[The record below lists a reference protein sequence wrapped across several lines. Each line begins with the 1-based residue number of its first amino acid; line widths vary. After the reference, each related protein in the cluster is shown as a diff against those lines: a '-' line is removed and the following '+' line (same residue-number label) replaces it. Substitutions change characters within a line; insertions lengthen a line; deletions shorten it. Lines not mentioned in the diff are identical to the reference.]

1 MALSISLWE
10 RIKNGKIANTG
21 RSGNFLEEE
30 LCPLLQA
37 ERTDP
42 VERIQGHR
50 RGRKNS
56 RQPVL
61 EAAGGDRSVTERNGL
76 LCTRRTPGSSTDRT
90 GNHIRLTVKASC
102 SFKTQKDCE
111 ELQFYNRTLPLSS
124 LLQSH
129 VNCRRAE
136 KH

>member
-1 MALSISLWE
+1 MALSVSLWE
-10 RIKNGKIANTG
+10 RIKNGKIVTTG

-61 EAAGGDRSVTERNGL
+61 EAVGGDRSITERNGL
-76 LCTRRTPGSSTDRT
+76 LCTRRTPGRSTDRT
-90 GNHIRLTVKASC
+90 GNHIRLTVKASY